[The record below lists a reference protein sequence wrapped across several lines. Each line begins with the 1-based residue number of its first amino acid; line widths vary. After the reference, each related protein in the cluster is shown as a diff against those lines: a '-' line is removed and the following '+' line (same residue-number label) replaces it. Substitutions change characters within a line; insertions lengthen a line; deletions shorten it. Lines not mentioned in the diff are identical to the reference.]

1 MKQRAWIE
9 DYFHQLAAYA
19 LAHDM
24 VYGSNIEQG
33 VILMAA
39 QDGQVQEFALR
50 AQKRGVIFDVGHGGG
65 SFRYSQ
71 AIAALKGGLKPNTIS
86 TVF

>member
-1 MKQRAWIE
+1 VDFKQTNKMKQRGWIE

-24 VYGSNIEQG
+24 IHGSNIEQG

-39 QDGQVQEFALR
+39 QDGQVQEF
-50 AQKRGVIFDVGHGGG
+50 VSVG
-65 SFRYSQ
+65 REWEQYKQ
-71 AIAALKGGLKPNTIS
+71 AWLARFELFASLPEPVVNGA
-86 TVF
+86 